1 MLQEC
6 MEVFRENEKKYS
18 MQWFWDNHIPK
29 DGVYILI
36 NTQNGS
42 VIGAPIRIRMDKRTG
57 NIQGQECSQYEL
69 ISFMDFYSNV
79 TYSNKCLDVPQKM
92 VHSNNMYTFFIKG
105 KSLDEGVSDIK
116 IEKYYK
122 AFERL
127 DKTKK
132 DKELYKQIEN
142 QFGQIDIKKAKEI
155 ENWTKLY
162 LKKFSEQKEIKIG
175 KDEYLKLFFID
186 DDVEQSKENI
196 KKEGLR
202 YIALNV
208 FNKNDYNQQVGNK
221 IIGVPNANIVL
232 GSKKPLLEN
241 KTRKITVPYLIEI
254 SEAIKQM
261 YFFDYLSGQARKG
274 KNNIYIDLDEKK
286 VVACGDSEQIP
297 MIETGIYL
305 RIQTGKE
312 LEIHYMDRITGYKP
326 DLDRLFIFE
335 CVLKPLD
342 ENQKEFELKYGGK
355 TNLWKIEELV
365 DDIFFSKQLKCNY
378 FKQTNKINIEDNF
391 LKQQVIKYREHFF
404 NWFKL
409 GNANNI
415 ATVTQMLALRF
426 IVKSIAQGNRWKAM
440 HQLNLWISIMD
451 YFSKDRR
458 YNNTMSKTRE
468 MLKNHIDEKEDWD
481 FENVEEYCYA
491 VGQLMNTYLKLS
503 KSANKNLSFINR
515 LLLTKNDKTV
525 KQTLLLYFKK
535 YNYAIKDT
543 NHRIKT
549 LHGHI
554 MQYDMD
560 GKEINGYY
568 ISAGF
573 VDDNLI
579 YAKKEKLSDER
590 GMDNE

>member
-1 MLQEC
+1 M
-6 MEVFRENEKKYS
+6 
-18 MQWFWDNHIPK
+18 
-29 DGVYILI
+29 
-36 NTQNGS
+36 
-42 VIGAPIRIRMDKRTG
+42 
-57 NIQGQECSQYEL
+57 
-69 ISFMDFYSNV
+69 
-79 TYSNKCLDVPQKM
+79 
-92 VHSNNMYTFFIKG
+92 
-105 KSLDEGVSDIK
+105 
-116 IEKYYK
+116 
-122 AFERL
+122 
-127 DKTKK
+127 
-132 DKELYKQIEN
+132 
-142 QFGQIDIKKAKEI
+142 
-155 ENWTKLY
+155 
-162 LKKFSEQKEIKIG
+162 
-175 KDEYLKLFFID
+175 
-186 DDVEQSKENI
+186 
-196 KKEGLR
+196 
-202 YIALNV
+202 
-208 FNKNDYNQQVGNK
+208 
-221 IIGVPNANIVL
+221 
-232 GSKKPLLEN
+232 
-241 KTRKITVPYLIEI
+241 
-254 SEAIKQM
+254 
-261 YFFDYLSGQARKG
+261 
-274 KNNIYIDLDEKK
+274 
-286 VVACGDSEQIP
+286 
-297 MIETGIYL
+297 
-305 RIQTGKE
+305 
-312 LEIHYMDRITGYKP
+312 
-326 DLDRLFIFE
+326 DRLFIFE